1 MVMTILPMEIDQM
14 TSDLFHHRLAD
25 MKIFS
30 ADSSRSLVEQT
41 FESDDPEWRTLE
53 DDPAFS
59 RLLDSLDEYARA
71 SERSARRSFVCA
83 VVSSV
88 GTVLALAVAIVS
100 LVISSCT

>member
-1 MVMTILPMEIDQM
+1 MTIDQ
-14 TSDLFHHRLAD
+14 FHHL
-25 MKIFS
+25 F
-30 ADSSRSLVEQT
+30 ADSSNFKDDSSRPWMEQLVGSTLGE
-41 FESDDPEWRTLE
+41 PEFNPRTLE

-88 GTVLALAVAIVS
+88 GTVLALVVAVVS
-100 LVISSCT
+100 IALS